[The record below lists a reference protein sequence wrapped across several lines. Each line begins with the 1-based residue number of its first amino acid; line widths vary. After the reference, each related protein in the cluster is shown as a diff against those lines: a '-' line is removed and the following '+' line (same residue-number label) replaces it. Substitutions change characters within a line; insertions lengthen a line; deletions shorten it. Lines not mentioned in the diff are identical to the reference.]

1 MIKILFVYTH
11 TVLGGGE
18 TMLLNTIAGLDR
30 EKFTPVAVISPKN
43 ERFAGELARIN
54 VRTIMI
60 QDVNRPR
67 KNKLAKAFM
76 QIPNFISLNLKMIRI
91 IMREK
96 PDVVHAGLFYSAL
109 WSIVPARLCGKKF
122 VWVGQT
128 LSDFFAYPFLTKFL
142 MRFSQRTILTCGDF
156 NRLLREHGMVDVG
169 KTEVIYTGLAKSVF
183 EKRAGGPEL
192 SVGEYRIKRPIVTLI
207 ARFDESQKGFNYFW
221 DMAKIVHEKMPEVNF
236 VIAGAPVNDIER
248 EFKVRLDALA
258 EKFGIAQNL
267 FCVGFVN
274 DLPNFFPFVDV
285 VVIPSTYEA
294 PSAVAMEAGA
304 AGKPVVAFAVGGI
317 PEVVRNGETGYLVP
331 HGDAAGLAEKTMLL
345 LRDPGH
351 ASLLGEKGREF
362 VEKSFSREKLAE
374 NYGRLYVSL
383 ATHP

>member
-1 MIKILFVYTH
+1 
-11 TVLGGGE
+11 
-18 TMLLNTIAGLDR
+18 
-30 EKFTPVAVISPKN
+30 
-43 ERFAGELARIN
+43 
-54 VRTIMI
+54 
-60 QDVNRPR
+60 
-67 KNKLAKAFM
+67 
-76 QIPNFISLNLKMIRI
+76 
-91 IMREK
+91 
-96 PDVVHAGLFYSAL
+96 
-109 WSIVPARLCGKKF
+109 
-122 VWVGQT
+122 
-128 LSDFFAYPFLTKFL
+128 
-142 MRFSQRTILTCGDF
+142 MRFSHTTILTCGDF
-156 NRLLREHGMVDVG
+156 NRLLRERGMANAG

-192 SVGEYRIKRPIVTLI
+192 SVGEYHIKRPIVTLI

-221 DMAKIVHEKMPEVNF
+221 DMAKIIHEKMPEVNF
-236 VIAGAPVNDIER
+236 VIAGAPVNDAER

-317 PEVVRNGETGYLVP
+317 PEVVQNDETGYLVP

-345 LRDPGH
+345 LHDPGH
-351 ASLLGEKGREF
+351 AALLGEKGREF
-362 VEKSFSREKLAE
+362 VERAFSREKLAE
-374 NYGRLYVSL
+374 NYERLYTSL
-383 ATHP
+383 AAHS